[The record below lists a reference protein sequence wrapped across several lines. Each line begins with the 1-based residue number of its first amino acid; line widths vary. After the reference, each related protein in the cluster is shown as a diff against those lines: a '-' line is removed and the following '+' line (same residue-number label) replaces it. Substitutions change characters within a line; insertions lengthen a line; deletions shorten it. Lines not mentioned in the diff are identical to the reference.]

1 MIDNIFSSLISFL
14 INRQY
19 FSIVSKAFGIVPFKT
34 IFIILIIRIIEVLMV
49 ICWWKIFTKA
59 EEKGCKSLIPIY
71 GNVVKVQIVGL
82 PIWIGL
88 LIGVFPYI
96 MVFVKNENILFLPVA
111 ILGYLLNYN
120 LAKAFRKDFKFAI

>member
-1 MIDNIFSSLISFL
+1 
-14 INRQY
+14 
-19 FSIVSKAFGIVPFKT
+19 
-34 IFIILIIRIIEVLMV
+34 MV